1 MTLDEE
7 KPAEEQ
13 PGPSSG
19 ERLEVRFELTEADAL
34 VGYFQGFLGHPLVR
48 KRLPVVI
55 FFLLTMQYG
64 LAVVAGPSAA
74 VAVLA
79 AVVFGFGFLLPAIVR
94 LQARKNDRLRGP
106 HTAWI
111 TPEGIGGWTEGVGT
125 TRVVW
130 PLVKEVG
137 GTRTHILVFW
147 QVGATTLI
155 PRSAFASPEEADAF
169 LETARQ
175 WHRAGLAADRSEAA
189 PADAG

>member
-1 MTLDEE
+1 MTLEVEE
-7 KPAEEQ
+7 EGSQ
-13 PGPSSG
+13 PTP
-19 ERLEVRFELTEADAL
+19 ETRLEVRFELTEADAL

-48 KRLPVVI
+48 RRMPVVV
-55 FFLLTMQYG
+55 FFLLVMQYG
-64 LAVVAGPSAA
+64 LAVAAGPSAA

-79 AVVFGFGFLLPAIVR
+79 AVVLGFGFLLPGMVR
-94 LQARKNDRLRGP
+94 LQARKSERFRGP

-130 PLVKEVG
+130 PLVKDVE

-147 QVGATTLI
+147 EAGATTLI
-155 PRSAFASPEEADAF
+155 PRAAFESPEAAELF

-175 WHRAGLAADRSEAA
+175 WHRAGRETTETEPLPTET
-189 PADAG
+189 G